1 MKSQLENDLNESIQA
16 KKSVNLDTVITIGES
31 ITTALKKGH
40 KLLLAGNGG
49 SAADAQHIAAEFVGR
64 FVKERPSLPAIA
76 LTTDTSALTAI
87 GNDYGFEHIFSR
99 QVDGLGEAG
108 DNIILISTS
117 GNSKNVVEAAQL
129 ARKKKITI
137 IAFTG
142 PNGGEL
148 GQLADHLI
156 TIDNSKT
163 ARIQEAHIFVG
174 HLICDIVEKRLFPD
188 A

>member
-1 MKSQLENDLNESIQA
+1 M
-16 KKSVNLDTVITIGES
+16 
-31 ITTALKKGH
+31 
-40 KLLLAGNGG
+40 
-49 SAADAQHIAAEFVGR
+49 
-64 FVKERPSLPAIA
+64 
-76 LTTDTSALTAI
+76 
-87 GNDYGFEHIFSR
+87 
-99 QVDGLGEAG
+99 
-108 DNIILISTS
+108 IILP
-117 GNSKNVVEAAQL
+117 QL